1 MDKRQL
7 QDLND
12 NKTQQ
17 YEIVN
22 ISDSWEPE
30 IMTIIA
36 ILAMFAQKKHDHLLC
51 ELFVYSSDVFKINK
65 HCHGFVG

>member
-36 ILAMFAQKKHDHLLC
+36 ILAMFAQKKHLLC
-51 ELFVYSSDVFKINK
+51 ELGVYGVYSSDVFKI
-65 HCHGFVG
+65 